1 LRISRARHRELRF
14 ARGAPLP
21 MTHTSLGSP
30 LSNSSESELPY
41 LKRSAWIRVAVA
53 LIWVGAH
60 LRRRAADCPVLA
72 VGHENQERL
81 LRRPPNQLVQDRL
94 FTGTGRACGREKGW
108 AWGVE
113 RYLPAFGFTGHRPPA
128 TLPSRS
134 AIATS
139 AFWSSPPWNFGFV
152 FSPPPRQFLTYRF
165 AIPELASI
173 PNWLCWHGSIAGYT
187 SG

>member
-1 LRISRARHRELRF
+1 
-14 ARGAPLP
+14 

-81 LRRPPNQLVQDRL
+81 LRRPPNQLVQEQL

-108 AWGVE
+108 AWGVG
-113 RYLPAFGFTGHRPPA
+113 RGALSPCLRLHWPPA
-128 TLPSRS
+128 AGHSAEPVGHCDLGFLVVFPLELWLCFLPSAPAVSDLQSCDSRTCFDS
-134 AIATS
+134 K
-139 AFWSSPPWNFGFV
+139 
-152 FSPPPRQFLTYRF
+152 
-165 AIPELASI
+165 LALLAWFNSR
-173 PNWLCWHGSIAGYT
+173 LHLGVAGVDAR
-187 SG
+187 GRRP